1 MPAFGK
7 RTPEAGMFCV
17 YTISIPPP
25 WPGCDDRKPVD
36 PGGAV
41 RAHIKCAPTTRRGSR
56 CVCRGGFHIR
66 PDRPAVSAAPSS
78 SLVGR
83 HALMPPWPGCDDRK
97 PVDPGG
103 AVRAHIKCAPTTRR
117 GSRCVC
123 RGGFHIRPDRPAV
136 STAPSSSL
144 VGRHAHMPPMPGR
157 DNRRPWWLQ
166 RCSSGG
172 C

>member
-25 WPGCDDRKPVD
+25 WPSYDDRKPVD
-36 PGGAV
+36 PDGAV
-41 RAHIKCAPTTRRGSR
+41 RAHIKCAPTMRRGGR

-66 PDRPAVSAAPSS
+66 PDRPAVSTAPSS

-117 GSRCVC
+117 GGRCVC

-136 STAPSSSL
+136 STAPSSTPDFRGAFLNYFSL
-144 VGRHAHMPPMPGR
+144 GISIFPCSAS
-157 DNRRPWWLQ
+157 NR
-166 RCSSGG
+166 SMA
-172 C
+172 